1 MLYLEKTIPE
11 DCFRLAPNLQQLDKF
26 ELAVVGVDPL
36 TALLNPFRY
45 NRPNTHTFTIF
56 EKESDEVVAIWGAM
70 PISKREPTKAAVWF
84 LASELLYKHK
94 RFFLQGNLRWLHYL
108 ESHYTFLFNFII
120 NEHRKSIKWLKWQT
134 YSFSEQP
141 MLVKQVE
148 MYYFYKHLPKVDV
161 DIQPIIAEIG
171 PKWTTELM
179 DKGQL

>member
-108 ESHYTFLFNFII
+108 ESHYTFLFNFMFRNI
-120 NEHRKSIKWLKWQT
+120 EKR
-134 YSFSEQP
+134 
-141 MLVKQVE
+141 
-148 MYYFYKHLPKVDV
+148 
-161 DIQPIIAEIG
+161 
-171 PKWTTELM
+171 
-179 DKGQL
+179 